1 MALQSSGTISIND
14 IRVELGQ
21 SQGNN
26 SLRTLSSLAGYTT
39 PDSMSEFYGFSSA
52 TEFAISE
59 IGFPD
64 AEQCCVDGPE
74 VGTGIV
80 YSAST
85 SLALNVSLFTSNLLT
100 EEFDGLEKW
109 WYSGGKSY
117 LINSEGKIIDVFQC

>member
-1 MALQSSGTISIND
+1 MALQSSGAISISQ
-14 IRVELGQ
+14 IKTELG
-21 SQGNN
+21 SASN

-64 AEQCCVDGPE
+64 AEQCCVEAPDF
-74 VGTGIV
+74 GTDIV

-85 SLALNVSLFTSNLLT
+85 FLALNVSLFTSSSLNET
-100 EEFDGLEKW
+100 FDGQDKW
-109 WYSGGKSY
+109 WYSDGVSY
-117 LINSEGKIIDVFQC
+117 LINSTGKITAVFQC

>member
-1 MALQSSGTISIND
+1 MALQSSGEISISQ
-14 IRVELGQ
+14 IKTELG
-21 SQGNN
+21 SASN

-64 AEQCCVDGPE
+64 AEQCCVEAPDF
-74 VGTGIV
+74 GTDIV

-85 SLALNVSLFTSNLLT
+85 FLALNVSLFTSSSLNET
-100 EEFDGLEKW
+100 FDGQDKW
-109 WYSGGKSY
+109 WYSDGVSY
-117 LINSEGKIIDVFQC
+117 LINSTGKITAVFQC

>member
-1 MALQSSGTISIND
+1 MALQSSGAISIND

-26 SLRTLSSLAGYTT
+26 SLRALSSLAGYTT

-52 TEFAISE
+52 TELAISE

-64 AEQCCVDGPE
+64 AEQCCVEGPNYE
-74 VGTGIV
+74 TVIL

-85 SLALNVSLFTSNLLT
+85 SLALNVALFTSNLLT
-100 EEFDGLEKW
+100 EEFDGTEKW
-109 WYSGGKSY
+109 WYSDGVSY
-117 LINSEGKIIDVFQC
+117 LINSTGKITAVFQC

>member
-1 MALQSSGTISIND
+1 MALQSSGAISIND

-21 SQGNN
+21 GQTNS

-64 AEQCCVDGPE
+64 AEQCCVEGPNFE
-74 VGTGIV
+74 TGIV

-85 SLALNVSLFTSNLLT
+85 SLALNVSVFTSSSLT
-100 EEFDGLEKW
+100 EEFDGTDKW
-109 WYSGGKSY
+109 WYFDGVSY
-117 LINSEGKIIDVFQC
+117 LINSTGKIIDVFQC